1 VAPTGVVLED
11 GSWLLVWTAFDGQ
24 DCEVVFS
31 RRVDGRWTSPEPIHE
46 PNGVS
51 DLTPD
56 VVSIAG
62 GALVAW
68 SWFDGS
74 DYRLKT
80 ARWLEGGWQQSQAFG
95 GKGSGEPRFFET
107 SDRILL
113 LFSAVEPMAWSVL
126 DLDKAGSR
134 RREAVVFEDTY
145 ERPLLVLSE
154 SAAGV
159 LRWPS
164 VDRILEWR
172 ELP

>member
-1 VAPTGVVLED
+1 VAPAGAVLED

-24 DCEVVFS
+24 DSEVVFS
-31 RRVDGRWTSPEPIHE
+31 RRVDEHWTSPEPIHE

-56 VVSIAG
+56 VVSIVG

-68 SWFDGS
+68 SWFDGN

-80 ARWLEGGWQQSQAFG
+80 ARWLEGRWQESQAFG
-95 GKGSGEPRFFET
+95 GKGSGEPRFFKT

-113 LFSAVEPMAWSVL
+113 LFPSVEPMAWSVL
-126 DLDKAGSR
+126 DLDKTGSR

-145 ERPLLVLSE
+145 ERPLLLLGE

-164 VDRILEWR
+164 ADRILDWP